1 MEISGQ
7 RDSLTLRQKEHG
19 TEKKII
25 LKKGGSYRT
34 REKSRIINK
43 ERTEGR
49 FKLIEH
55 NLHQGGFENGKA
67 DSFL

>member
-1 MEISGQ
+1 MEISGH

-19 TEKKII
+19 TEKKIK

-49 FKLIEH
+49 FTIIEH
-55 NLHQGGFENGKA
+55 TIYTKE
-67 DSFL
+67 D